1 MRVDIITLFPEMFV
15 GPLNESILKR
25 AQDKGL
31 VDLKI
36 HCLREF
42 TKDRHRTVD
51 DRPFGGGPGM
61 VLKPEPV
68 FDAVESL
75 RQPETK
81 VLMMSPSGKPFK
93 QADAFGLAECPHLVL
108 LCGSYE
114 GFDERI
120 REALVD
126 EVFSIGDYVLT
137 NGALPAM
144 VIVDC
149 ICRLVPGVLGD
160 AESAGEESFSHGM
173 LEYPHYTRPYSFRG
187 MDVPDVLMSGNHA
200 AIAKWRHEKAVERT
214 KKLRPD
220 LAKDLT

>member
-93 QADAFGLAECPHLVL
+93 QADAFRLAECPHLVL